1 MEKLNIVVISGG
13 ISTEKEVS
21 INTGKEIFKN
31 INKEKYNVEELIINE
46 KKDIF
51 KLLDMNVDFAY
62 IALHGIFG
70 EDGMIQAILD
80 SMDIKYTGSDTLSS
94 AICMD
99 KDLSKFLCKNM
110 GVNVIPGDTI
120 EKDNIK
126 SFSEYKKLGEKLV
139 LKPFDG
145 GSSIGVF
152 IVDNE
157 KDFNFAISEIFKISK
172 KIIVEKYI
180 KGIEISTPV
189 IDNKVYPTV
198 MITPLISDTFDY
210 KAKYLD
216 NGSREEVHFFDDEIQ
231 NKINKYAL
239 LAYKACKCSVF
250 ARIDFLIE
258 DNEVY
263 MLEINTLPGMTK
275 NSIFPRSI
283 KYTGINYS
291 ELLDLIIEKSLRKG

>member
-31 INKEKYNVEELIINE
+31 INKDKYNVSELIINE

-51 KLLDMNVDFAY
+51 KLLDMKVDFAY

-70 EDGMIQAILD
+70 EDGTIQAILD
-80 SMDIKYTGSDTLSS
+80 SMDIKYTGCNTLSS

-99 KDLSKFLCKNM
+99 KDLSKTLCKNM
-110 GVNVIPGDTI
+110 GVNVIPGDVA
-120 EKDNIK
+120 EKNNIK
-126 SFSEYKKLGEKLV
+126 SFEEYKKLGDKLV

-152 IVDNE
+152 IVEDEEN
-157 KDFNFAISEIFKISK
+157 FNKAVNEIFKISK
-172 KIIVEKYI
+172 KIIIEKYI
-180 KGIEISTPV
+180 KGIEISTPI
-189 IDNKVYPTV
+189 IDNEVFPTV

-216 NGSREEVHFFDDEIQ
+216 NGSREEVYFFEEKIQ
-231 NKINKYAL
+231 NKINEYAL

-258 DNEVY
+258 NDDVY

-275 NSIFPRSI
+275 NSIFPRSV

-291 ELLDLIIEKSLRKG
+291 ELLDLIIEKSLNKE